1 MRTTQKNRA
10 GPLFRFKVLDLTR
23 VRAGPTAVRQ
33 LADWGADVIKIE
45 APRTAHV
52 DDGLGGARNSSD
64 FQNLHRNKRAMT
76 LNLKHP
82 EGVAILK
89 HMVGNAD
96 VLVENYRSGVKHR
109 LGIDYETLQAV
120 NPRLVYASISG
131 FGQDGPYGE
140 LAGFDQVAQGMGGL
154 MSITG
159 LPGQGPVRAGI
170 PVADL
175 TAGLY
180 CAQGILIALL
190 EREQSGQ
197 GQWVQTSLL
206 QAQVAMLDFQAA
218 RWLVDGVVPPQA
230 GNNHPVG
237 IPTGVFKTSDG
248 HINIAATG
256 DAIYKRFCETI
267 GRPDLLT
274 DPDYA
279 TPRARSKNR
288 DAINAIIQDIVIHRT
303 SAEWVRA
310 FNEAGV
316 PSGPINNIKEVFED
330 PQVQH
335 TGMAVPVQHPEMG
348 EIKLVG
354 QGVSLSRTGFQ
365 ITGPVPAQGEHTD
378 EILADYGYDAD
389 NIAGFRARGVI

>member
-1 MRTTQKNRA
+1 MHESQDSRS
-10 GPLFRFKVLDLTR
+10 GPLSRYKVLDLTR

-52 DDGLGGARNSSD
+52 DDGLGGARNHSD

-89 HMVGNAD
+89 HLAQDAD
-96 VLVENYRSGVKHR
+96 VLVENYRPGVKHR
-109 LGIDYETLQAV
+109 LGVDYETLQNI

-131 FGQDGPYGE
+131 FGQDGPYGG

-190 EREQSGQ
+190 EREQSGK

-206 QAQVAMLDFQAA
+206 QAQVAMLDFQAT
-218 RWLVDGVVPPQA
+218 RWLIDGVVPQQA

-237 IPTGVFKTSDG
+237 IPTGVFKTRDG

-256 DAIYKRFCETI
+256 DAIYKRFCEVI
-267 GRPDLLT
+267 ARPDLLI

-288 DAINAIIQDIVIHRT
+288 DALNTIIQEIVINRT
-303 SAEWVRA
+303 SAQWIQA
-310 FNEAGV
+310 FNKAGV
-316 PSGPINNIKEVFED
+316 PSGPINNIKQVFED
-330 PQVQH
+330 PQVRH
-335 TGMAVPVQHPEMG
+335 MGMAVTVAHPEMG
-348 EIKLVG
+348 DIRLVG
-354 QGVSLSRTGFQ
+354 QGVSLSRTPSR
-365 ITGPVPAQGEHTD
+365 IAGPVPAQGAHTD
-378 EILADYGYDAD
+378 AILAGLGYDAAA
-389 NIAGFRARGVI
+389 IAAFRARGVI

>member
-1 MRTTQKNRA
+1 MPIEQNAQT
-10 GPLFRFKVLDLTR
+10 GPLSRFKVLDLTR

-45 APRTAHV
+45 APLTAHV
-52 DDGLGGARNSSD
+52 DDGLGGSRNSSD

-82 EGVAILK
+82 DGVAILK
-89 HMVGNAD
+89 HMVRSAD
-96 VLVENYRSGVKHR
+96 VLVENYRSGVKYR
-109 LGIDYETLQAV
+109 LGIDYETLRRV
-120 NPRLVYASISG
+120 NSRLVYASISG
-131 FGQDGPYGE
+131 FGQDGPYGD

-190 EREQSGQ
+190 EREQSGL

-206 QAQVAMLDFQAA
+206 QAQVAMLDFQAT
-218 RWLVDGVVPPQA
+218 RWLMDGVVPAQA

-237 IPTGVFKTSDG
+237 IPTGVFQTRDG

-256 DAIYKRFCETI
+256 DAIYRRFCEVI
-267 GRPDLLT
+267 ERPDLLT
-274 DPDYA
+274 NPAFA

-303 SAEWVRA
+303 SAQWVKL
-310 FNEAGV
+310 FNDAGV
-316 PSGPINNIKEVFED
+316 PSGPINDIKQVFDD

-335 TGMAVPVQHPEMG
+335 MGMAVPVSHPEMG

-354 QGVSLSRTGFQ
+354 QGVSLSRTPFR
-365 ITGPVPAQGEHTD
+365 ITHPVPPQGAHTD
-378 EILADYGYDAD
+378 KILADLGYDAAA
-389 NIAGFRARGVI
+389 IAGFREQGVI

>member
-1 MRTTQKNRA
+1 MPHGQINWT
-10 GPLFRFKVLDLTR
+10 GPLARFKVLDLTR

-52 DDGLGGARNSSD
+52 DDGLGGSRESSD

-82 EGVAILK
+82 QGVEILK
-89 HMVGNAD
+89 NLANDAD
-96 VLVENYRSGVKHR
+96 VLVENYRPGVKHR
-109 LGIDYETLQAV
+109 LGIDYETLKDI
-120 NPRLVYASISG
+120 NPRLIYASISG
-131 FGQDGPYGE
+131 FGQDGPYGD

-190 EREQSGQ
+190 EREHSGQ
-197 GQWVQTSLL
+197 GQWVQSSLL
-206 QAQVAMLDFQAA
+206 QAQVAMLDFQAT
-218 RWLVDGVVPPQA
+218 RWLMDGVVPPQA

-256 DAIYKRFCETI
+256 DAIYRRFCEVI

-274 DPDYA
+274 NPDFA

-288 DAINAIIQDIVIHRT
+288 DAINAIIQEIVIHRG
-303 SAEWVRA
+303 SAEWVAA

-316 PSGPINNIKEVFED
+316 PSGPINNIKQVFDD
-330 PQVQH
+330 PQVKH
-335 TGMAVPVQHPEMG
+335 LGMAVPVTHPELG
-348 EIKLVG
+348 EIRLVG
-354 QGVSLSRTGFQ
+354 QGVSLSRTPFQ
-365 ITGPVPAQGEHTD
+365 ITWPVPPQGEHTD
-378 EILADYGYDAD
+378 AILSEYGYDSAS
-389 NIAGFRARGVI
+389 IAEFREEGVI